1 MQDRKVKDQNAQ
13 HGGSEGPL
21 DQTNTTTW
29 LKSYYSID
37 IMRLRVN
44 TNLCFIVIQ
53 KQRHATKNKAILECG
68 PIPNVMAALANTGGA
83 RRPLSNASVCL
94 TPNAGV
100 PCSNAANTRNP
111 LKLPGVP

>member
-1 MQDRKVKDQNAQ
+1 MHSTVE
-13 HGGSEGPL
+13 SERPL
-21 DQTNTTTW
+21 DHTNTTTW

-44 TNLCFIVIQ
+44 TNLFHCQQ
-53 KQRHATKNKAILECG
+53 KQRHATKNKAILLECG
-68 PIPNVMAALANTGGA
+68 PMPNVMAALANTGGA

-111 LKLPGVP
+111 LKLPGMP